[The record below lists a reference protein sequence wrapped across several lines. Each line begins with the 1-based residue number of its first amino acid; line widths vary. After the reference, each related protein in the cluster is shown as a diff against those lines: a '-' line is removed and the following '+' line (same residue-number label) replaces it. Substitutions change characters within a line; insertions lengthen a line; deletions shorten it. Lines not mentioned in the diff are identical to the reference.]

1 MRIYRKLYGSGLG
14 GEAGGPTL
22 NDFQRKFPA
31 MYPALQH
38 EIETYEKRTPKSRDA
53 HGRAVKRVPL
63 GVGSNYRF
71 YPPYPIFIER
81 GQAGSVRDLDGNEY
95 LDFNLC
101 YGSLMA
107 GHCHPAVMKAVEE
120 RLHTGT
126 LFGMPHGLELEL
138 AEEICARFPV
148 EMVRFTNSGGEAT
161 MYALRVARAFTG
173 REKLVKIEGC
183 YHGGHDAVSVSV
195 KAPLELAGDPENPT
209 PVTSSL
215 GVLKGTT
222 ASTLVAPFNNLDAM
236 ERLFQKH
243 PGEIAAVML
252 EPIMMNVAFVMPDD
266 GYLAGLRAIT
276 KKHGA
281 LLIFD
286 EIKTGGKLCW
296 SGASEYFGV
305 QPDMITLGKSIGGGF
320 PIAAFGASRE
330 VMDGIVQQKIYH
342 AGTYNTNPA
351 VMAAAIATFRHVL
364 TRDAYRH
371 IEKLSRKI
379 VDGYE
384 AVIRKNGIVAYAQG
398 AGANGALLLY
408 PQRIRNYRDWYAVDH
423 DLWHHYW
430 FAMLNRGV
438 LAQPFGWD
446 EQWTL
451 SVQHT
456 EADIDR
462 HLAVFAEV
470 APSLAKAQQERLAAG
485 AHSH

>member
-1 MRIYRKLYGSGLG
+1 
-14 GEAGGPTL
+14 
-22 NDFQRKFPA
+22 
-31 MYPALQH
+31 MYPALQQ
-38 EIETYEKRTPKSRDA
+38 EIENYEKRTPRSREA
-53 HGRAVKRVPL
+53 HQRATNRVPL

-71 YPPYPIFIER
+71 YPPYPIF
-81 GQAGSVRDLDGNEY
+81 VRDGKGGLIHDLDGNEY

-107 GHCHPAVMKAVEE
+107 GHCHPAVMKAVAG
-120 RLHTGT
+120 RLEQGT

-138 AEEICARFPV
+138 AEEVCARFPV

-161 MYALRVARAFTG
+161 MYALRVARAFTD

-195 KAPLELAGDPENPT
+195 KAPLAQAGDPENPT
-209 PVTSSL
+209 PVTSSQ

-222 ASTLVAPFNNLDAM
+222 ASTLVAPFNNLEAM
-236 ERLFQKH
+236 ERLFAKH
-243 PGEIAAVML
+243 PGEIAAVIL

-266 GYLAGLRAIT
+266 GYLAGLREIT

-305 QPDMITLGKSIGGGF
+305 TPDIITLGKSIGGGF
-320 PIAAFGASRE
+320 PLAAFAASQE
-330 VMDGIVQQKIYH
+330 IMDGIVQQKIYH
-342 AGTYNTNPA
+342 AGTYNTNPT
-351 VMAAAIATFRHVL
+351 VMAAGIATFREVL
-364 TRDAYRH
+364 TRDAYTH
-371 IEKLSRKI
+371 IDKLSRKI

-384 AVIRKNGIVAYAQG
+384 TILKKNGIVGYSLG
-398 AGANGALLLY
+398 AGANGALMLHAN
-408 PQRIRNYRDWYAVDH
+408 RVRNYRDWYHVDH

-462 HLAVFAEV
+462 HLEVFAEI
-470 APSLAKAQQERLAAG
+470 APALAAAQQERLAATHT
-485 AHSH
+485 A